1 MADLRSVFRSLW
13 RSQNV
18 RFARSVF
25 RDVWYSAMIL
35 LSLAAVYWMVKVVG
49 FMGYSAER
57 LEWFEKVHFC
67 SSISAFTLI
76 SLTFV
81 VKLAA
86 GLYSKDKFHD

>member
-1 MADLRSVFRSLW
+1 
-13 RSQNV
+13 
-18 RFARSVF
+18 
-25 RDVWYSAMIL
+25 
-35 LSLAAVYWMVKVVG
+35 MVKVVG